1 MCSVV
6 DASLGEQKYS
16 AKLTYLAKVSVRAS
30 LFEIHTLLLET
41 GFQEKVFTFIGLVL
55 WSNAQWVVVTG
66 QVL

>member
-30 LFEIHTLLLET
+30 HFEIHALLIET
-41 GFQEKVFTFIGLVL
+41 CFQEKILTMMIIVELV
-55 WSNAQWVVVTG
+55 
-66 QVL
+66 